1 VAYASDHQPSQRKT
15 DAMRA
20 STNVSA
26 GRATEDDETYLDAPY
41 LSIRWRAIPQ
51 ILYAEWKGFATSAE
65 FRSALLIGLRAIRER
80 HVRGY
85 VSDARKAKVVTPEDR
100 KWVAEVW
107 LPGAVA
113 AGLQRMAMVTPETGL
128 GKSIVEEI
136 VKDVDQHGIS
146 MRKFDSVAT
155 ATMWALTGLR
165 DP

>member
-1 VAYASDHQPSQRKT
+1 MAHAADRQPSQCKA
-15 DAMRA
+15 DAIKA
-20 STNVSA
+20 SSNVSA
-26 GRATEDDETYLDAPY
+26 GRATEQDETYLDAPY

-51 ILYAEWKGFATSAE
+51 ILYAEWKGFATSTE
-65 FRSALLIGLRAIRER
+65 FRSALLLGLRAIREH

-113 AGLQRMAMVTPETGL
+113 AGLQRMAMVTPEAGL

-136 VKDVDQHGIS
+136 VKDIDQHGIS
-146 MRKFDSVAT
+146 MRKFDSVTT
-155 ATMWALTGLR
+155 ATMWALTGLL
-165 DP
+165 DQ

>member
-1 VAYASDHQPSQRKT
+1 MTPTTNDH
-15 DAMRA
+15 
-20 STNVSA
+20 SA
-26 GRATEDDETYLDAPY
+26 VRATADDETYLDAPY

-51 ILYAEWKGFATSAE
+51 ILYAEWKGFATSEE
-65 FRSALLIGLRAIRER
+65 FRSALLIGLRAIREH

-85 VSDARKAKVVTPEDR
+85 VSDARKAKVVTPDDR

-136 VKDVDQHGIS
+136 VNDVDQHGIA

-165 DP
+165 GA